1 MLHLQYYFIGN
12 DTFCHT
18 YKKNKVHKCV
28 IPDTLWVIIT
38 RATKILTMRI
48 FNVILIIGLI
58 ISTIS
63 CDKSAKS
70 NFNYSNPESKG
81 YSTSKLDTLKDFLY
95 KSGTSS
101 MMILVDGEVIFEYGN
116 TTKKHLIH
124 SIRKC
129 LLNSLIGIAV
139 EEGKIDTSMTLKQ
152 LGIQDIDT
160 LSETEQNARIADLLK
175 SKSGVYHSAAA
186 MSQGMINSLP
196 KRGSKQPGECHYYN
210 NWDFNALGAILEQQ
224 TGESIY
230 KIFLDKIAKP
240 IGMFDYKGK
249 YVEIDGE
256 AENVKMPMTD
266 GFYQYEMSKSKYPAY
281 HFRMSTRDLALYG
294 QLYLNNGKW
303 DNKQIISS
311 DWIKASTTPTSIYTN
326 KYHLGY
332 GYGMLWKLK
341 LSDDKKEIVSFLH
354 TGVGIHLL
362 AVYPD
367 LKMVLVHR
375 VDTENDY
382 DYNKSDFYKMI
393 NLVMDSKIDK

>member
-1 MLHLQYYFIGN
+1 M
-12 DTFCHT
+12 
-18 YKKNKVHKCV
+18 
-28 IPDTLWVIIT
+28 
-38 RATKILTMRI
+38 
-48 FNVILIIGLI
+48 
-58 ISTIS
+58 
-63 CDKSAKS
+63 
-70 NFNYSNPESKG
+70 NYSNPESKG
-81 YSTSKLDTLKDFLY
+81 YSTSKLDTLKDFLD

-101 MMILVDGEVIFEYGN
+101 MMVLVDGEVIFEYGN

-139 EEGKIDTSMTLKQ
+139 EEGKIDTSMTLRE
-152 LGIQDIDT
+152 LRIQDIDT

-175 SKSGVYHSAAA
+175 SKSGVYHPAAA

-196 KRGSKQPGECHYYN
+196 KRDSKQAGEYHYYN
-210 NWDFNALGAILEQQ
+210 NWDFNTLGTILEQQ

-230 KIFLDKIAKP
+230 KMFLDKIAKP
-240 IGMFDYKGK
+240 IGMLDYKGK

-266 GFYQYEMSKSKYPAY
+266 GFYQYEMSKSKFPAY

-294 QLYLNNGKW
+294 QLYLNKGMW
-303 DNKQIISS
+303 GNKQIISP
-311 DWIKASTTPTSIYTN
+311 DWIKASTTPTSVYTN

-341 LSDDKKEIVSFLH
+341 LSDDKKETVSFLH
-354 TGVGIHLL
+354 TGVGIHML
-362 AVYPD
+362 AIYPN

-382 DYNKSDFYKMI
+382 VYDRNNINKMI
-393 NLVMDSKIDK
+393 ELVMDLKIDE